1 MALYLWIKNW
11 LDAQEGQDLVE
22 YALLLGL
29 IAIICVAAV
38 TAGGRSVST
47 IWAGIQT
54 ALATAAT

>member
-11 LDAQEGQDLVE
+11 LDEQEGQDLVE

-47 IWAGIQT
+47 IWASIQT
-54 ALATAAT
+54 ALAGAAT